1 MQNFRPFETH
11 FLLGETSGEK
21 MIRQEKDDEEAVQC
35 VCAVIDILCLGIYI
49 RVETKEERDN
59 VCERKGSGGEN

>member
-1 MQNFRPFETH
+1 MKPP
-11 FLLGETSGEK
+11 SGEE

>member
-1 MQNFRPFETH
+1 
-11 FLLGETSGEK
+11 
-21 MIRQEKDDEEAVQC
+21 MIRQEKVDEEAVQC

-59 VCERKGSGGEN
+59 VCERKALAGKN